1 MNSDEVKRAAIEAR
15 MGMIGPLV
23 RCSMTQLHEFA
34 EIVIQM
40 DRKKRKPIDE
50 ALLEDMWGEAVSVKK
65 PDFDKEVL
73 EFVRSIEKF
82 HKIA

>member
-1 MNSDEVKRAAIEAR
+1 MNSDEIKRAAIEAR

-50 ALLEDMWGEAVSVKK
+50 ALLEDMWGESVSIKK
-65 PDFDKEVL
+65 PDFDNDIL
-73 EFVRSIEKF
+73 EFARNIEKA